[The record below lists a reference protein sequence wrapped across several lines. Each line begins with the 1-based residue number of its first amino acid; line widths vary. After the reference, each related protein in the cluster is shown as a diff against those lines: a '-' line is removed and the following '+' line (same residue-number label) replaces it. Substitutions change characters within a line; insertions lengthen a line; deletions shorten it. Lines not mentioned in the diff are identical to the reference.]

1 MKYIQGN
8 ILDAFEQ
15 NEINVLL
22 HQENCEGLSYFA
34 GFAKVLHQKHPELT
48 KLHQEFC
55 SDKPQTKNYAY
66 KHESTKFGD
75 RLGGSWYWLD
85 ALVFGNYLTYKVDAD
100 KFIINAYSQIFR
112 GQPSNK
118 FMEMCD
124 AHKFP
129 NTEEA
134 MELAIGGVD
143 NVFDT
148 FENRCF
154 ALKEILN
161 AVNHNFKR
169 LRIGLPLIASGL
181 AADKRLK
188 GTMTDLEY
196 FKKYIAPV
204 VEEELKDLDVTVYY
218 L

>member
-48 KLHQEFC
+48 KLHQEYC
-55 SDKPQTKNYAY
+55 KPKKEYVKGTILPYIVSEEPLK
-66 KHESTKFGD
+66 
-75 RLGGSWYWLD
+75 
-85 ALVFGNYLTYKVDAD
+85 
-100 KFIINAYSQIFR
+100 IIYNLYSQIYR
-112 GQPSNK
+112 GQPSNNK
-118 FMEMCD
+118 QYVDSFEVRC
-124 AHKFP
+124 
-129 NTEEA
+129 
-134 MELAIGGVD
+134 ELLRDCLNSVK
-143 NVFDT
+143 T
-148 FENRCF
+148 HYTLFESG
-154 ALKEILN
+154 K
-161 AVNHNFKR
+161 
-169 LRIGLPLIASGL
+169 IGLPLIASGL

-188 GTMTDLEY
+188 GTMADLEY
-196 FKKYIAPV
+196 FKKYIAPI